1 MGPLRRL
8 LFVLLFCFPA
18 CGGDQSHSIEIGSLE
33 ALKASLFPSESGP
46 STPRIVNLWATWC
59 APCIAEIPDL
69 LEATS
74 TSDANGLSLHTISF
88 DLMVPGVTDDA
99 AIESVRSYM
108 VSEGYSFPVFIYDE
122 DDYEGINEALNLPGP
137 IPVTLAF
144 DEGGREVGRIEGAAS
159 LDEFRELVAL
169 ALGGQ

>member
-1 MGPLRRL
+1 M
-8 LFVLLFCFPA
+8 
-18 CGGDQSHSIEIGSLE
+18 
-33 ALKASLFPSESGP
+33 
-46 STPRIVNLWATWC
+46 
-59 APCIAEIPDL
+59 
-69 LEATS
+69 
-74 TSDANGLSLHTISF
+74 
-88 DLMVPGVTDDA
+88 TDDA

-122 DDYEGINEALNLPGP
+122 DDYEGINQALNLPGP